1 MQIGVGRKRN
11 TNAMNTKNYLN
22 SKPARFSTEIE
33 GEGMELCLRG
43 LLVACLLSALAI
55 CNLSIGTGHRDQSA
69 PADNAAVALV
79 KPAIDANAKL

>member
-1 MQIGVGRKRN
+1 MGRKRN

-22 SKPARFSTEIE
+22 SKPARFSAEIE

-55 CNLSIGTGHRDQSA
+55 CNLSIPGHRDQTA
-69 PADNAAVALV
+69 PLGNEAVALV
-79 KPAIDANAKL
+79 KPAVDANAKL

>member
-1 MQIGVGRKRN
+1 MGRKPN
-11 TNAMNTKNYLN
+11 TNAMNSKNYLN

-55 CNLSIGTGHRDQSA
+55 CNLSIGTGHRDQAASV
-69 PADNAAVALV
+69 NAAAVVLVA
-79 KPAIDANAKL
+79 KQAADINAKL